1 MCATGGESGVL
12 ASELVAKTIIFRL
25 FGGLGLFLYGMSQ
38 MGEGLQR
45 AAGERMRR
53 ILEVLTGN
61 TFSAILVGT
70 AVTAIIQSSSATSVM
85 VVSFV
90 NAGLMTLKQA
100 IGVIMGANIG
110 TTVTAWLIAID
121 LGEWALPAIGL
132 GFILIMLAK
141 NKTYRHIGQTIL
153 GFGLLFLGLG
163 IMSDAFSVVKQNP
176 KLADLFLSLEG
187 SHIASLLVGILVTMI
202 IQSSSATTGLVIAL
216 GTQGLLSF
224 DAALPIILGANIGT
238 CVTAI
243 LASIGSSRTAKKAA
257 AAHLMF
263 NVVGSVV
270 AMLVLP
276 WFTKLVYAITPIDGF
291 GHLIANA
298 HTSFNLINTLLWV
311 GFVPFMEKA
320 VNVLVPGRDRDLP
333 QMAPEYLDKHMLG
346 TPSVALT
353 LASKEI
359 LRMAKIASEMV
370 EDAKAGFFEKDKQAI
385 KDAFAKEDV
394 VDHIQKEVISY
405 LSAILSRSSLTK
417 QLSAKMAGL
426 MNIVNDIERVAD
438 HCNNLA
444 QYANDII
451 EENINF
457 SEEATEGLQ
466 DFFNTVQ
473 EQYDRSVEALRR
485 DDRTLA
491 REVMQMENEID
502 SIETS
507 LRRAHLRRVNT
518 GECSPFVGVVFV
530 EVLRNLERIGDHS
543 VNIVEPVL
551 DEELRIGKIDL

>member
-1 MCATGGESGVL
+1 
-12 ASELVAKTIIFRL
+12 
-25 FGGLGLFLYGMSQ
+25 

-163 IMSDAFSVVKQNP
+163 IMSHAFSVVKQNP

-202 IQSSSATTGLVIAL
+202 IQSEFGYYRSCNSPWNSRPFI
-216 GTQGLLSF
+216 F

-243 LASIGSSRTAKKAA
+243 LASIGSSRTAKK
-257 AAHLMF
+257 
-263 NVVGSVV
+263 
-270 AMLVLP
+270 
-276 WFTKLVYAITPIDGF
+276 
-291 GHLIANA
+291 
-298 HTSFNLINTLLWV
+298 
-311 GFVPFMEKA
+311 
-320 VNVLVPGRDRDLP
+320 P
-333 QMAPEYLDKHMLG
+333 QR
-346 TPSVALT
+346 LT
-353 LASKEI
+353 
-359 LRMAKIASEMV
+359 
-370 EDAKAGFFEKDKQAI
+370 
-385 KDAFAKEDV
+385 
-394 VDHIQKEVISY
+394 
-405 LSAILSRSSLTK
+405 
-417 QLSAKMAGL
+417 
-426 MNIVNDIERVAD
+426 
-438 HCNNLA
+438 
-444 QYANDII
+444 
-451 EENINF
+451 
-457 SEEATEGLQ
+457 
-466 DFFNTVQ
+466 
-473 EQYDRSVEALRR
+473 
-485 DDRTLA
+485 
-491 REVMQMENEID
+491 
-502 SIETS
+502 
-507 LRRAHLRRVNT
+507 
-518 GECSPFVGVVFV
+518 
-530 EVLRNLERIGDHS
+530 
-543 VNIVEPVL
+543 
-551 DEELRIGKIDL
+551 